1 VRDFLFEELA
11 RLRAWKA
18 RAQFF
23 LEQLSGACP
32 QLCHICKP
40 HCRRTRD
47 AEAIRLEALLKRI
60 VSGEVALPCS
70 AHQLSLPAKV
80 DFGTMD
86 PDMLA
91 ALHPQQHVQLL
102 NSSSNPVTVTRLDL
116 LPSTELF
123 AV

>member
-1 VRDFLFEELA
+1 MQTA
-11 RLRAWKA
+11 
-18 RAQFF
+18 
-23 LEQLSGACP
+23 LSANP
-32 QLCHICKP
+32 AA
-40 HCRRTRD
+40 D